1 MKYQQEN
8 IFMTGVTGKV
18 LQFFLTTSFAKGTQ
32 SQTCG
37 GLPLVP
43 SSQTRNIHY
52 KPTDIYKYVITV
64 SLAFYNSGLFKK
76 KSTANIF
83 NFKATSI
90 QCVQTTYCE
99 DNIDV
104 TKHIFFK
111 HCRKYPNKI
120 ISKVK

>member
-76 KSTANIF
+76 KTRQIYSILKQPQF
-83 NFKATSI
+83 NVYRPPI
-90 QCVQTTYCE
+90 V
-99 DNIDV
+99 
-104 TKHIFFK
+104 
-111 HCRKYPNKI
+111 KI
-120 ISKVK
+120 ILM